1 MLSKTRT
8 LIKDI
13 LFVSKITNVQK
24 KKRTIF
30 FAVLLAQISA
40 ITDIIIIIFFSI
52 LITDDFPTY
61 LVQYENLFENFKFFI
76 PPIVILRFLFQYLQ
90 GSILKELELNISLN
104 LRSYLFNEV
113 FEKRNYSVS
122 DAYFFV
128 NTLSGHIAFFYTNV
142 ASFLNGLLQ
151 MSAYL
156 IYLIATDSRTLLT
169 FVIGI
174 LILFYPV
181 RTLIKKARESMH
193 DVYSYTVKLN
203 DEVQRIVENMFLIK
217 ILNKDKEEINNFEST
232 VTSLNNSELRN
243 FRLGLIN
250 SQIPGFVT
258 MFTFSAIL
266 VISNFAKSIT
276 LDFVGVTLRLFQAFG
291 TLTGSFNRIINSS
304 VHIENFYT
312 MEKNKKIIH
321 KENFIINDTKENF
334 EIKFEDVTFQYINSD
349 TLLFDSLSFK
359 LKKNE
364 HILLTGPNG
373 SGKSTLLGLIAG
385 VFYPNSGKVFSN
397 TDKMGY
403 IGPIPL
409 IFTDTLKN
417 NLLYGNNKTI
427 SDEEIIARLK
437 LFDTFKEEKNYDLQ
451 KVISNTSLSS
461 GQMQKIAFIRALLSD
476 VDILLLDESTANLD
490 DESRN
495 KIFDILKDQNLTIIN
510 STHEPEQ
517 FKNIDS
523 HYKIEIVDEKRY
535 LNLVI

>member
-1 MLSKTRT
+1 MLTKTRS

-13 LFVSKITNVQK
+13 FFVSKITNVQK

-40 ITDIIIIIFFSI
+40 ATDIIIIIFFSI
-52 LITDDFPTY
+52 LITDDFPSY
-61 LVQYENLFENFKFFI
+61 LVQYEKFFVDLKFFI
-76 PPIVILRFLFQYLQ
+76 PPIVVFRFLFQYLQ

-104 LRSYLFNEV
+104 LRTYLFNEV

-156 IYLIATDSRTLLT
+156 VYLIITDSRTLLT
-169 FVIGI
+169 FSIGI
-174 LILFYPV
+174 LVLFYPV
-181 RTLIKKARESMH
+181 KTLIKKARESMH
-193 DVYSYTVKLN
+193 NVYSYTVKLN
-203 DEVQRIVENMFLIK
+203 NEVQRIVENMFLIK
-217 ILNKDKEEINNFEST
+217 ILNKDKEEINNFETT
-232 VTSLNNSELRN
+232 VNSLNKSELRN

-266 VISNFAKSIT
+266 VISNFARSIT
-276 LDFVGVTLRLFQAFG
+276 LDFVGVTLRLFQSFG

-304 VHIENFYT
+304 VHIENFYK
-312 MEKNKKIIH
+312 MEKNKETIH
-321 KENFIINDTKENF
+321 KENYIINDNKDDF
-334 EIKFEDVTFQYINSD
+334 QIRFEDVTFQYINSD
-349 TLLFDSLSFK
+349 TAIFDNLSFK

-364 HILLTGPNG
+364 HIILTGPNG

-385 VFYPNSGKVFSN
+385 VFYPNSGKVLSCS
-397 TDKMGY
+397 DRMGY

-417 NLLYGNNKTI
+417 NLLYGNDKTI
-427 SDEEIIARLK
+427 SDEEIIEKLK
-437 LFDTFKEEKNYDLQ
+437 LFDTFKEEKNYDLS

-461 GQMQKIAFIRALLSD
+461 GQMQKIAFVRALLSD
-476 VDILLLDESTANLD
+476 VDVLLLDESTANLD

-495 KIFDILKDQNLTIIN
+495 KIFNILKEQKLTIIN
-510 STHEPEQ
+510 STHEPQQ

-523 HYKIEIVDEKRY
+523 HYKIELVDEKRY
-535 LNLVI
+535 LHLVN